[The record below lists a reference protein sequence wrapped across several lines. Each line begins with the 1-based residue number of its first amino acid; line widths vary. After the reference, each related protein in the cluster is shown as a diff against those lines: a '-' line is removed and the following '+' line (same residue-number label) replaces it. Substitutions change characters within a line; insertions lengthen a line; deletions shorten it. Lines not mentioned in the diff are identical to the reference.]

1 METAEKKPAENAM
14 EKREVKTVEP
24 PWARA
29 CHSCG
34 NKTID
39 EHETICL
46 ICGAGTRAY
55 EGK

>member
-1 METAEKKPAENAM
+1 MEIATDKVPENAM
-14 EKREVKTVEP
+14 EKREVKKVVI
-24 PWARA
+24 PWKRV

-34 NKTID
+34 NKTLD

-46 ICGAGTRAY
+46 ACGAGTRLY